1 MTMRFG
7 RRVRAGLLTA
17 LAIVLAACGRAPD
30 RPEPGRV
37 LLVATHTIEDSGLLD
52 SLLVHFRAA
61 EPDYALQLTVA
72 STGEALEMG
81 RRGDVD
87 VLFTHSPPDEEA
99 FVADAHGFDR
109 REVMYNDFVLL
120 GPPSDPG
127 GARDDDDVAR
137 AFAAV
142 AASGVGFVSRADDS
156 GTSIREHAIWSDAGI
171 EPVAPWYIEAG
182 VGMADA
188 LHIASERG
196 AYVLSD
202 RGTWLFTRT
211 TLDLDVISEGDPR
224 LLNQYAVTR
233 VRAAANPEGARRFI
247 DWITGTDGQG
257 VIGRYGREITG
268 EPLFVPNAGRTVA
281 PDSVGTSSGS

>member
-7 RRVRAGLLTA
+7 RRVRACLLTA

-99 FVADAHGFDR
+99 FVADGHGVDR

-127 GARDDDDVAR
+127 GARDVDDVAR

-156 GTSIREHAIWSDAGI
+156 GTYLKERAIWSDAGVQ
-171 EPVAPWYIEAG
+171 PAPSWYMEAG

-188 LHIASERG
+188 LHLASERG
-196 AYVLSD
+196 AYILSD
-202 RGTWLFTRT
+202 RGTWLFTRS
-211 TLDLDVISEGDPR
+211 TLDLDIMSEGDPR
-224 LLNQYAVTR
+224 LLNQYSVTR
-233 VRAAANPEGARRFI
+233 VTNAHNAEGARRFI
-247 DWITGTDGQG
+247 EWITGADGQT
-257 VIGRYGREITG
+257 VIGRYGRDITG
-268 EPLFVPNAGRTVA
+268 EPLFVPNAGKPAA
-281 PDSVGTSSGS
+281 PDSIVTPAGG